1 MNSSG
6 GGGGGRSSLNTYE
19 FDFGFP
25 SGRQSSRP
33 LKDQKP
39 QSTSTTTFASPSI
52 TPSWTPNKPSWTHQP
67 APSAASTRPGLPNQT
82 SMVGDI
88 FGKSWASSTTTTTT
102 SSSSIG
108 IGIPKSNPNLFGDL
122 VGTALGQGRSSNN
135 VPLKSAAPAAA
146 RSTAAAAPPPP
157 AAAASAR
164 NTFSMGNLSDSLPK
178 NTRPI
183 NTGPSLR
190 ATAPSTTKT
199 DPFAS
204 FVDFGSKPM
213 KTSSVNHSNNN
224 NNNNNNGSDHAFGDF
239 QKTAPSVPKGTDPFE
254 VLFTSSTAQASG
266 PMTSETI
273 IDDWNIGAEFGGD
286 DAGMDGGGTTTELE
300 GLPPP
305 PSGINA
311 LMAKNKGLD
320 NYKQGQYP
328 DAIKWLSWAVAL
340 LEKGGDN
347 VGSVEVLTC
356 RASSYKEVGEYKKAI
371 ADCTKVYALFISSFG
386 ILGFL
391 CLWGGECINSS
402 LGSVLQVLEH
412 DSKNVSVLLQRAL
425 LYESSEK
432 YKLGAEDLRAVLKL
446 DPNNRLAKS
455 TIHRLVKLSE

>member
-19 FDFGFP
+19 FDFGIP

-39 QSTSTTTFASPSI
+39 QSTSTATFASPSI

-67 APSAASTRPGLPNQT
+67 APSAASTRPGLANQT

-88 FGKSWASSTTTTTT
+88 FGKSWASTTTTTT

-157 AAAASAR
+157 AAAASGR
-164 NTFSMGNLSDSLPK
+164 NTFSMGNLADSLPK

-204 FVDFGSKPM
+204 FVDFGSNPM
-213 KTSSVNHSNNN
+213 KTSSVNH
-224 NNNNNNGSDHAFGDF
+224 NNNNGSDHAFGDF

-347 VGSVEVLTC
+347 AGSVEVLAC

-371 ADCTKVYALFISSFG
+371 ADCTK
-386 ILGFL
+386 
-391 CLWGGECINSS
+391 
-402 LGSVLQVLEH
+402 VLEH

-455 TIHRLVKLSE
+455 TIHRLIKLSE